1 MTREMAS
8 MRILVTGA
16 TGFLGRHLL
25 PLLDGHDIFALSRH
39 PASSSIGGSSVNWI
53 EADLSRG
60 PDVRTL
66 PAKMDAI
73 IHLAQSSRF
82 REFPGGA
89 GDVFAVNV
97 AAPNALMNWAVT
109 AGVSRAVF
117 ASTGTV
123 YEPFA
128 GPLREDVAVSPQGY
142 YGASKLATEALTL
155 AYQFHMAVSQLRVF
169 FLYGPSQ
176 SGMMISRLI
185 DTIRSG
191 GTVTLPREGDGIRLS
206 PTFVKDVASVFMQA
220 CDESW
225 RGVWNVASPET
236 ISFHELANLIGKI
249 AHRPVLIAR
258 SEAATPA
265 PIVPDLRKL
274 ATKVDLST
282 FRALEDGLQQTMTAA
297 ASA

>member
-1 MTREMAS
+1 
-8 MRILVTGA
+8 MRILLTGA

-25 PLLDGHDIFALSRH
+25 PLLDGHEIFALARH
-39 PASSSIGGSSVNWI
+39 PSSIDGSSVNWI
-53 EADLSRG
+53 EADLSCEL
-60 PDVRTL
+60 DVRTL
-66 PAKMDAI
+66 PARMDAI

-97 AAPNALMNWAVT
+97 AAPSALMDWAVT

-128 GPLREDVAVSPQGY
+128 GPLREDVAVSPHGY
-142 YGASKLATEALTL
+142 YGASKLAAEALTL
-155 AYQFHMAVSQLRVF
+155 AYQAHMAVSQLRVF
-169 FLYGPSQ
+169 FPYGPSQ
-176 SGMMISRLI
+176 RGMMISRLI

-206 PTFVKDVASVFMQA
+206 PTFVNDVVSIFRQA

-236 ISFHELANLIGKI
+236 VSFHELANMIGKI
-249 AHRPVLIAR
+249 AHRTPLISR

-265 PIVPDLRKL
+265 PILPDLGKL

-282 FRALEDGLQQTMTAA
+282 FRALEDGLKQTMIT